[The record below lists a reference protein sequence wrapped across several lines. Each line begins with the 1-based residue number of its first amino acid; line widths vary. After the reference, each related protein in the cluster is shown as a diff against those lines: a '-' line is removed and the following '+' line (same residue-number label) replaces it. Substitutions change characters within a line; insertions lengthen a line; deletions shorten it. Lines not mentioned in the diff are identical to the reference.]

1 MFRGSWQVTKEIR
14 GEFNMRLRFGYFAF
28 SAVLALGIAGCGGTS
43 EPSEAQMKDAMEY
56 ALNHPPGVKNS
67 DPIKISFFKKE
78 ACDNPTP
85 QGYRCTFTVTVT
97 SANAFAQM
105 YNNVTSSF
113 FYKDKDSGKWA
124 MRPPF

>member
-1 MFRGSWQVTKEIR
+1 MFSPKRMPGNPKIKR
-14 GEFNMRLRFGYFAF
+14 RA
-28 SAVLALGIAGCGGTS
+28 
-43 EPSEAQMKDAMEY
+43 

-67 DPIKISFFKKE
+67 DPIKITFFKKE

-85 QGYRCTFTVTVT
+85 QGFHCTFTVTVT

-105 YNNVTSSF
+105 FNNVTSGE
-113 FYKDKDSGKWA
+113 FYKDKDSGKWM